1 MADEDDPVNV
11 YLRLNTWP
19 DFPTDGEEIV
29 AGMDPTNVMSD
40 FGETY
45 MLGFIIANI
54 VGIQSNS
61 GTITGR
67 EMVSL
72 IRDPLNPFDCN
83 AIRVVNI
90 RNLQVGFIEKCASDV
105 LAPLLDDNLIS
116 IEGIVPNNQGRRG
129 TGMIPCQVHVFA
141 INGNVEGVYV
151 AIARSGLELI
161 RTDEEC
167 VRIPEIV
174 RQNADDRKRLN
185 DIFKVESQGGMVEV
199 MEAPREVIKSELF
212 LHQKEGLAWL
222 VKREN
227 SGELPPFWVERSGGT
242 FYYEI
247 TDFETNER
255 PQPLHGGI
263 FADDMGMGKT
273 LTLLSLIALDQIGYG
288 NNLLVHGA
296 SESNVVDDDDDDDE
310 FVVYGGKNP
319 KKGRGTKMVNRIKK
333 RNRSTGNLDN
343 ARHEYNLIDAVA
355 LRTTLVVCPPSVF
368 STWITQLG
376 EHTKRGKLKVYLYY
390 GDRTD
395 DPMELTKYDMVL
407 TTYTTL
413 GSELNLESPMFR
425 VAWWRVILDEAHMIK
440 NSNAQ
445 QTRAVNKL
453 IADRRWL
460 VTGTPIQN
468 GTLDLFSLMSF
479 LRYQPFANRNY
490 WNTLVQRP
498 VDHGDEFGLT
508 RLQAVMA
515 TICLRRTKDK
525 GLLGL
530 PQKMMEICYI
540 DLSAEER
547 ELYDRIE
554 GEAKTVVRDYI
565 SSNRVANN
573 YTTVLSI
580 ILRLRQICTDVD
592 LCPKDL
598 IASLPPSNIEDV
610 SNNPELLKKLV
621 AMLDDGED
629 FDCPICISTP
639 TNIVI
644 TRCAHIYCKSCILK
658 TLKRAKP
665 RCPLCRHQL
674 LESDL
679 FSPPQEVSEN
689 AEVVSSSKSSK
700 TSALLK
706 LLSASRDQDPT
717 AKSVIFS
724 QFRKMLILLEEPL
737 KNAGFK
743 VLRLD
748 GSMNAKKRS
757 QVIKDFGVP
766 APGGPTV
773 LLASLKA
780 SGTGVNLAAANRVYL
795 LEPWWNPAV
804 EEQAMDRVHR
814 IGQTKEVTIV
824 RIIARNSIEE
834 RILELQDKKKR
845 MASEAFE
852 RKGGPAERR
861 EINIDD
867 IRTLISLT
875 G

>member
-1 MADEDDPVNV
+1 MADEEDPVNV
-11 YLRLNTWP
+11 YLRMNSWP
-19 DFPTDGEEIV
+19 DLPSDDEVEPTGEDP
-29 AGMDPTNVMSD
+29 AGD
-40 FGETY
+40 FGGVDIGGTE
-45 MLGFIIANI
+45 MLGFIMANI
-54 VGIQSNS
+54 VGISPNS
-61 GTITGR
+61 GMITGR
-67 EMVSL
+67 EMVGL
-72 IRDPLNPFDCN
+72 VRDPLNPYDCN
-83 AIRVVNI
+83 AIRVLNI
-90 RNLQVGFIEKCASDV
+90 RNLQVGFVEKCVSGV

-116 IEGIVPNNQGRRG
+116 IEGIVPSNQGRRA
-129 TGMIPCQVHVFA
+129 MIPCQIHVFA
-141 INGNVEGVYV
+141 ISGNVEGVYV

-161 RTDEEC
+161 RTEGEC
-167 VRIPEIV
+167 VGIPEIV
-174 RQNADDRKRLN
+174 RQNVDDGKRLN

-199 MEAPREVIKSELF
+199 MEAPKEVIKTELF

-227 SGELPPFWVERSGGT
+227 SGELPPFWMEKSGGT

-247 TDFETNER
+247 TNYETNVR

-273 LTLLSLIALDQIGYG
+273 LTLLSLIAFDKCGYG
-288 NNLLVHGA
+288 NNSLVDDG
-296 SESNVVDDDDDDDE
+296 SGTDVVEDDDDEE

-319 KKGRGTKMVNRIKK
+319 KKCRGDKLVNRIRK
-333 RNRSTGNLDN
+333 RHRGRGNLDN
-343 ARHEYNLIDAVA
+343 AGHNEFNSIDALV

-376 EHTKRGKLKVYLYY
+376 EHTKPGKLKVYLYY
-390 GDRTD
+390 GDRTN
-395 DPMELTKYDMVL
+395 DPMELKKYDIVL

-413 GSELNLESPMFR
+413 GSELNSESPMFR
-425 VAWWRVILDEAHMIK
+425 VVWWRVILDEAHMIK
-440 NSNAQ
+440 NSVAQ

-453 IADRRWL
+453 TAKRRWL

-468 GTLDLFSLMSF
+468 GTVDLFSLMSF
-479 LRYQPFANRNY
+479 LRYQPLANRNY

-498 VDHGDEFGLT
+498 VDHGEESGLT

-530 PQKMMEICYI
+530 PQKIMEICYI

-547 ELYDRIE
+547 ELYDRME
-554 GEAKTVVRDYI
+554 VEAKTVVRDYI
-565 SSNRVANN
+565 SANRVTSN
-573 YTTVLSI
+573 YTTLLSI

-610 SNNPELLKKLV
+610 SNNPELLNKII
-621 AMLDDGED
+621 AMLEDGED
-629 FDCPICISTP
+629 FVCPICISTP

-665 RCPLCRHQL
+665 RCPLCRHEL
-674 LESDL
+674 SESDL
-679 FSPPQEVSEN
+679 FSPPQEVSDN

-700 TSALLK
+700 ISALLN

-717 AKSVIFS
+717 EKSVIFS

-845 MASEAFE
+845 MASEAFD
-852 RKGGPAERR
+852 RKGGPTERR

-867 IRTLISLT
+867 IRTLISL
-875 G
+875 